1 MMSPM
6 TAVMVFMFYASP
18 SINSLME
25 EGPLNAR
32 TTITMTRMS
41 NMWERPPCVRAMFCT
56 SPCSVKVVTEH
67 QCLLIGI

>member
-18 SINSLME
+18 SINSLMA
-25 EGPLNAR
+25 EGALNVR

-41 NMWERPPCVRAMFCT
+41 NMWERPPW
-56 SPCSVKVVTEH
+56 VKAIQRCA
-67 QCLLIGI
+67 QCPKAPSAGT

>member
-41 NMWERPPCVRAMFCT
+41 NMWERPPW
-56 SPCSVKVVTEH
+56 VKAILDVPGAPRH
-67 QCLLIGI
+67 QAPVHSAPAEQ